1 MICLR
6 LSTVVN
12 DVTVEVEGEAD
23 SLLDIQEAWES
34 FILSTNQV
42 EYGTSHRPE
51 GRYILRKD
59 HRDASEE
66 EVCT

>member
-34 FILSTNQV
+34 FILATNQV

-51 GRYILRKD
+51 DRYIHRKD
-59 HRDASEE
+59 LSDGAEE
-66 EVCT
+66 EFCK

>member
-6 LSTVVN
+6 LSAVVN
-12 DVTVEVEGEAD
+12 DVTVEIEGEAD

-34 FILSTNQV
+34 FILATNQV

-51 GRYILRKD
+51 EQYIHQKHHIDL
-59 HRDASEE
+59 SEE